1 MCTLCALACQCAF
14 DVHLMCTCM
23 PMYIFTCVFTPC
35 FVFKSVF
42 LEKKGSE
49 SAISPG
55 LILGIAVAIVL
66 VLAVAGELCCCNI
79 LISD

>member
-1 MCTLCALACQCAF
+1 MCILCALACQCASLL
-14 DVHLMCTCM
+14 VCLHLAL
-23 PMYIFTCVFTPC
+23 PSNVF
-35 FVFKSVF
+35 F
-42 LEKKGSE
+42 LEKKGSD
-49 SAISPG
+49 SAISSG